1 MAIWGMIRSL
11 FGAGSTGASSDE
23 IDSFL
28 EESHTD
34 AVAAIVAEPAAQ
46 PVFDLPTEAQWWL
59 PRGAPV
65 SGPARPTGNK
75 TVVEAKLYREIVG
88 ILDDPGL
95 DLPRV
100 PHVSQRALGMLQDE
114 NVNFAELAK
123 VIGTDA
129 ALAGEF
135 LRIANT
141 VAYRRVSE
149 VKRLDQA
156 LPRLGQRKIRAL
168 LIATAARGLSIRNGD
183 VEQEWSE
190 ELWRRGMAS
199 AAICVEFAE
208 NVKVTEEDAF
218 LAGLMHDIG
227 MLAIL
232 KVVFD
237 YRTKTGVKTT
247 RAVFDQLCEEWHQHV
262 GLRLA
267 DAWNLPT
274 PIPEIIASHHKRPS
288 QDEPERDLRLL
299 TQFSDVCCAMMGY
312 APYVAY
318 DFFEID
324 CVRRLRVTPQP
335 ETLQRLAGL
344 PERIAEQVD
353 AS

>member
-1 MAIWGMIRSL
+1 MAIWGVLRSL
-11 FGAGSTGASSDE
+11 FGGASTASSNEE

-28 EESHTD
+28 EESHTETV
-34 AVAAIVAEPAAQ
+34 AQIVAAPVEEPAFEAPQ
-46 PVFDLPTEAQWWL
+46 EAQWWV

-65 SGPARPTGNK
+65 MAPRRADDKKG
-75 TVVEAKLYREIVG
+75 VVEARLYREIVG
-88 ILDDPGL
+88 ILDDPNL

-100 PHVSQRALGMLQDE
+100 PHVSQRALGMLRNDT
-114 NVNFAELAK
+114 VNFSELAK

-141 VAYRRVSE
+141 AAYRRVSE

-156 LPRLGQRKIRAL
+156 LPRLGERKIRAL

-190 ELWRRGMAS
+190 ELWRRGLAS
-199 AAICVEFAE
+199 AAICVEFSKDS
-208 NVKVTEEDAF
+208 KVAEEDAF

-227 MLAIL
+227 MLAVL
-232 KVVFD
+232 KVVFE
-237 YRTKTGVKTT
+237 YRAKTGERTT
-247 RAVFDQLCEEWHQHV
+247 RPVFDQLCEEWHQHI

-267 DAWNLPT
+267 DAWNLPN

-288 QDEPERDLRLL
+288 QDDPNRDLRLL
-299 TQFSDVCCAMMGY
+299 TQFSDVCCSMMEF
-312 APYVAY
+312 APYTPF
-318 DFFEID
+318 DFFELD
-324 CVRRLRVTPQP
+324 CVRRLRITPEP
-335 ETLQRLAGL
+335 NMLRRLAAL
-344 PERIAEQVD
+344 PEQIGEQLEVE
-353 AS
+353 